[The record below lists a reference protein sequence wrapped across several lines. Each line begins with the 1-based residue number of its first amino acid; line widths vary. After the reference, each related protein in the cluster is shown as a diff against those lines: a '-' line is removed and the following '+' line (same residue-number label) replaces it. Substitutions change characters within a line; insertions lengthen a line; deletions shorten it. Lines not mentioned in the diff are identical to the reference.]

1 MPEYFFQ
8 KNITIERVK
17 QTPQLLTI
25 KYIPIEKDRLQ
36 ADAKYTYSDGSA
48 IKGRRIDFTYTKDG
62 RKYRKNYSVTNNEGE
77 IRFNIRLNEEKPDKQ
92 KLTAP
97 FLIRNGSSRTNRISL
112 FLTSKKILMYSSS
125 RKAAHY

>member
-1 MPEYFFQ
+1 MRNEVPEYFFQ

-36 ADAKYTYSDGSA
+36 AVAKYTYSDGSA

-62 RKYRKNYSVTNNEGE
+62 RKYRKTILSL
-77 IRFNIRLNEEKPDKQ
+77 IMREKYDS
-92 KLTAP
+92 T
-97 FLIRNGSSRTNRISL
+97 FG
-112 FLTSKKILMYSSS
+112 
-125 RKAAHY
+125 